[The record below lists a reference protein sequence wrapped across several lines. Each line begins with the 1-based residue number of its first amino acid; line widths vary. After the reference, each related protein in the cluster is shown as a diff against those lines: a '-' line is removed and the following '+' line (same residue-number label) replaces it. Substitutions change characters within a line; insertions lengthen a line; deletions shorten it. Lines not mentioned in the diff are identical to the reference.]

1 MKYKFKTKPFG
12 HQLDILKRSWDKEN
26 YAIFADMGTGKSKI
40 IIDNMALLYD
50 RGKINAALIVAPKSI
65 IGNWEKGEI
74 PTHMP
79 SHIDYHTVL
88 WSPNT
93 TQKQKKLL
101 EPLSM
106 VMEKL
111 VIFIINIE
119 ALSTSRGVDVVY
131 RFLLGHNTFMAI
143 DESTTIKNPKA
154 LRTKNIIKM
163 KDLAKYRRI
172 LTGMPVTKTPLDL
185 YSQCY
190 FLDPYLL
197 DFSSYY
203 AFKSGIRS
211 LVKFTCLDDI
221 LLTKF

>member
-12 HQLDILKRSWDKEN
+12 HQLDILKRSCDKEN

-111 VIFIINIE
+111 VIFVINIE
-119 ALSTSRGVDVVY
+119 ALSTSR
-131 RFLLGHNTFMAI
+131 
-143 DESTTIKNPKA
+143 
-154 LRTKNIIKM
+154 
-163 KDLAKYRRI
+163 
-172 LTGMPVTKTPLDL
+172 
-185 YSQCY
+185 
-190 FLDPYLL
+190 
-197 DFSSYY
+197 
-203 AFKSGIRS
+203 
-211 LVKFTCLDDI
+211 
-221 LLTKF
+221 